1 MQRLEGLFLKSS
13 LQTYFFPRMRR
24 RDHLFSLVVGCKI
37 SVRVQRHMDF
47 NLLECA
53 RAENTG
59 NFVFVDWLSRPVWIY
74 LHARV

>member
-13 LQTYFFPRMRR
+13 LQAYFFQDEVPRP
-24 RDHLFSLVVGCKI
+24 SLLTCCGLQN
-37 SVRVQRHMDF
+37 SVSVQRHMDF

-74 LHARV
+74 LHAQV